1 MEFGAIA
8 LLDDRS
14 IPVADVARTVE
25 AAGLESL
32 FLTEHTHVPVRRETE
47 WPPGRSPRD
56 EARLLDPLIAL
67 AVAAVST
74 ERIRIGTGIC
84 LVSER
89 DPIIT
94 AKETATI
101 DFLSGGRFIF
111 GVGAGWVTEEL
122 RNHGTDPSWR
132 WTVTEE
138 RVRAISEIW
147 TQEEAK
153 FHGRNVDFD
162 AIWSWPKP
170 IQQPR
175 PPILIGGNAPRT
187 LRRVIDFGDGW
198 IAIDSPRLD
207 IRSRLAELAGLAL
220 DAERATPPVTICA
233 WQLDGHRIKE
243 LHDLGVAR
251 CLAAVPVSSYDA
263 LHGFLNHYSG

>member
-1 MEFGAIA
+1 MPWLTTVDSQTCGMEFGAIA

-14 IPVADVARTVE
+14 IPVADVARTLE

-67 AVAAVST
+67 TVAAVST

-101 DFLSGGRFIF
+101 DFFSGDDLS
-111 GVGAGWVTEEL
+111 
-122 RNHGTDPSWR
+122 S
-132 WTVTEE
+132 
-138 RVRAISEIW
+138 
-147 TQEEAK
+147 
-153 FHGRNVDFD
+153 
-162 AIWSWPKP
+162 
-170 IQQPR
+170 
-175 PPILIGGNAPRT
+175 
-187 LRRVIDFGDGW
+187 
-198 IAIDSPRLD
+198 
-207 IRSRLAELAGLAL
+207 GLA
-220 DAERATPPVTICA
+220 P
-233 WQLDGHRIKE
+233 G
-243 LHDLGVAR
+243 G
-251 CLAAVPVSSYDA
+251 
-263 LHGFLNHYSG
+263 